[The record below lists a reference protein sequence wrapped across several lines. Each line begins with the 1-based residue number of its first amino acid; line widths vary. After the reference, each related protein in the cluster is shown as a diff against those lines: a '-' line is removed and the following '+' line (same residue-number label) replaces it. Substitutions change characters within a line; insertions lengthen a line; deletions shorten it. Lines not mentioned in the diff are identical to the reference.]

1 MGNTCDTASLNDGLE
16 RHWLGKI
23 LSMGRVLDHVAGCPL
38 SMEEEIADGQAVYLV
53 RGLERERLEYR
64 GQGDR
69 SI

>member
-1 MGNTCDTASLNDGLE
+1 
-16 RHWLGKI
+16 
-23 LSMGRVLDHVAGCPL
+23 MGRVMDHVPGCPL
-38 SMEEEIADGQAVYLV
+38 SMEEEIVDVQAVYLV